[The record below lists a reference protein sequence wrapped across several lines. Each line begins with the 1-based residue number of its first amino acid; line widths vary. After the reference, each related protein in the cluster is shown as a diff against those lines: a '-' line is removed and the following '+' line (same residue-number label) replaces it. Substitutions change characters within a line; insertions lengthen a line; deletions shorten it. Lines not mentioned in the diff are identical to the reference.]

1 MHTCL
6 RSSEVTLLPE
16 FANRAS
22 QAVAKLGLV
31 LELKSQEKKR
41 DWKVRVGLFKFF
53 KNYFV
58 KRYISFSFFSNSI

>member
-6 RSSEVTLLPE
+6 PSSEVVTLLPE

-41 DWKVRVGLFKFF
+41 DLESKGWAF
-53 KNYFV
+53 
-58 KRYISFSFFSNSI
+58 